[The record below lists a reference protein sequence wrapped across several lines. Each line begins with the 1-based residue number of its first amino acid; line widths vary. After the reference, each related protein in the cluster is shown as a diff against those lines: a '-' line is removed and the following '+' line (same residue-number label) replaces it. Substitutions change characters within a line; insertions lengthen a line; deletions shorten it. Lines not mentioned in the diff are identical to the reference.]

1 MRISDWS
8 SDVCSSDLLIHQM
21 VHDNSNAIVRFT
33 GLDESIANRIVKGLA
48 KLLTDMA
55 AEPDHPIRLRV
66 EEGLAKLALALQQD
80 PEVQAKVAR
89 VRDELLDHPAG
100 KRWLAGLWET
110 GRAALPKAARDT
122 EPVLARPHGRRG
134 EEAGRGPA
142 RE

>member
-66 EEGLAKLALALQQD
+66 EEGLAKLALDLPQD

-89 VRDELLDHPAG
+89 VRDELLDRSEEHTSELQSLMRISYAVFRL
-100 KRWLAGLWET
+100 KKKITCINNTTLN
-110 GRAALPKAARDT
+110 DT
-122 EPVLARPHGRRG
+122 RT
-134 EEAGRGPA
+134 
-142 RE
+142 